1 MLHKEFGKTV
11 RKILIDKDMNLKELA
26 DRLDESQAN
35 ISQKLK
41 RESIKLLDVEKI
53 LNVLD
58 YDIIIKKRD

>member
-1 MLHKEFGKTV
+1 MLHEKFEKTV